1 MAKTAAK
8 QIKIR
13 LKGSLIGASEAQKKV
28 VKALGLRKLNQVVEH
43 YETPT
48 VMGMINKVPHLVEVV
63 K

>member
-8 QIKIR
+8 QIKII

>member
-1 MAKTAAK
+1 MAKTVAK

>member
-28 VKALGLRKLNQVVEH
+28 VKALGLRKLNQIVEH